1 MSFPGRE
8 SVRLRRM
15 IMVVL
20 SALLLGYAMLVAFVY
35 LRQAKML
42 YFPSTQIESTPAS
55 IGLSFDEITLRTA
68 DGLNI
73 SAWYI
78 PAQQPKGFLIFCHG
92 NAGNISHRLDSIR
105 IFHDLN
111 LSVLIF
117 DYRGYGKS
125 EGEPTEKGTYLDAE
139 AAYDFLV
146 KVKGVAPSGIVIFG
160 RSLGSAVAA
169 ELAMRRRAGALII
182 ESGFTSIPDLG
193 EKFFPHMP
201 VRLITRFHYATIN
214 KVGKLGLPKLF
225 IHSPDDEIIP
235 FTQGQLLFATASE
248 PKEFLTLTGDHNGGF
263 LLSGDRY
270 IKGLEKFILKYFGS
284 EVT

>member
-1 MSFPGRE
+1 
-8 SVRLRRM
+8 M

>member
-263 LLSGDRY
+263 LLSGDGY